1 MIPFYI
7 GEVMRRKTEQLEKER
22 RAARAVEKLN
32 EPETDLIVVTDDGKP
47 VGVFTHSEAVKL
59 VEEQKD
65 PSSTTLGECSLSPV
79 VTIDE
84 SENVETA
91 AAIMEEKGLKYLLVE
106 KANKIVGY
114 LTDRDISAALSEV
127 DQK

>member
-1 MIPFYI
+1 
-7 GEVMRRKTEQLEKER
+7 MRRKTEQLEKER
-22 RAARAVEKLN
+22 RAARAVEKLT

-47 VGVFTHSEAVKL
+47 FGVFTHSEAVKL
-59 VEEQKD
+59 VEEQND
-65 PSSTTLGECSLSPV
+65 PSLTTLGDCSLSPV